1 MPGSLDKKFELCPLK
16 TSVYIQ
22 NIPSD
27 RYTRRQSRDFSLS
40 GCFQFTT
47 GRILTRTAYNLIMGV
62 RKIIHVDLDAF
73 FYSVEELFN
82 PSLKGKAFAVGGP
95 VRTRSVV
102 ASCSYAARQKGIHSA
117 MPIDRAVKLVPD
129 LIIISGQHGVYGEY
143 SDKVMDILNR
153 FSGMVEQIS
162 IDEAFLDV
170 SDLPEDGEVIA
181 RKIQAA
187 IQNETGLPSSLGVAS
202 NKLVAKIANNIGKS
216 RNKGDTAPR
225 ASTIIPPGEEAA
237 FLAPLPTRELWGVG
251 PKTAS
256 TLEEMG
262 IFTIGDLAKRSDSSL
277 KSRFGKYGYDLS
289 YRARGIDSSPVSN
302 EHETKSVS
310 NETTFERD
318 VSEEKKL
325 LDTIQAL
332 SSQVAYRL
340 RKHDFCAST
349 VRIKLRW
356 SDFST
361 ITRQFSLR
369 QPTDQDGVIFSA
381 AKGLFLEAWQE
392 RCPVRLIGV
401 GSSGLTSRVHQ
412 LTLWETPTEKERR
425 LLEAIDDIR
434 ARFGKQLL
442 TRGLKAS
449 EIEENKKKNIS
460 RTDFSKPRNKD

>member
-1 MPGSLDKKFELCPLK
+1 
-16 TSVYIQ
+16 
-22 NIPSD
+22 
-27 RYTRRQSRDFSLS
+27 
-40 GCFQFTT
+40 
-47 GRILTRTAYNLIMGV
+47 MGE

-73 FYSVEELFN
+73 FCSVEEIFD
-82 PSLKGKAFAVGGP
+82 PSLKGKSFVVGGP
-95 VRTRSVV
+95 IGTRSVV
-102 ASCSYAARQKGIHSA
+102 ATSSYAARQKGIHSA
-117 MPIDRAVKLVPD
+117 MPIDRAVKLD
-129 LIIISGQHGVYGEY
+129 SELIIVSGRHGVYGEY

-153 FSGMVEQIS
+153 FSGMVEQVS

-170 SDLPEDGEVIA
+170 SDLPESGEVIA

-187 IQNETGLPSSLGVAS
+187 IQNETRLPSSLGVAI
-202 NKLVAKIANNIGKS
+202 NKLVAKIANNIGKTK
-216 RNKGDTAPR
+216 NKGSTAPR
-225 ASTIIPPGEEAA
+225 AITVVHPGGEEA

-251 PKTAS
+251 PKTAAA
-256 TLEEMG
+256 LEELG
-262 IFTIGDLAKRSDSSL
+262 IFTIGDLAKRSESSL
-277 KSRFGKYGYDLS
+277 KNRFGKYGYDLS
-289 YRARGIDSSPVSN
+289 FRARGIDYSPVSN

-318 VSEEKKL
+318 VSDEKKL

-349 VRIKLRW
+349 IRIKLRW

-369 QPTDQDGVIFSA
+369 QPTDQDGVVFSA

-401 GSSGLTSRVHQ
+401 GSSGLTSRIHQ
-412 LTLWETPTEKERR
+412 LSLWETPTEKERR
-425 LLEAIDDIR
+425 LLGAIDEIR
-434 ARFGKQLL
+434 ARFGKKIL
-442 TRGLKAS
+442 TRGLKTS
-449 EIEENKKKNIS
+449 ELEENKKKNIS